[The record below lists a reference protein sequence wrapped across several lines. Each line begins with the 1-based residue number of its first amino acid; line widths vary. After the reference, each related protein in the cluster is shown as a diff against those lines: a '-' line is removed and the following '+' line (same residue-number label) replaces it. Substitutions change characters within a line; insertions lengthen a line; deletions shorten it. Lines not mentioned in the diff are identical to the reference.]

1 MKTRIL
7 IGFCI
12 AAISE
17 ISPADELLY
26 RYEGNVAPYDP
37 SAGWLHVDPCESPP
51 CTEVLDGGMFGL
63 QFDHPPPG
71 DIVNYHLWIAQSP
84 NPPPASLWVEWNY
97 RSNHPLGPNFY
108 SCDGRFALRYGNILE
123 VVNTYGNAAISFG
136 GDDIIY
142 PLALEELHTYRFESL
157 DGINYRILVD
167 GLTLSQGID
176 NDGLG
181 NNYLQFGSL
190 AGTCDEWESLP
201 FVLNQW
207 DFIRYG
213 TIGLDERIVE
223 ADPPI
228 GFLNPNLFND
238 IDRFTVTYDSP
249 NYAYIDDIAV
259 EITDGDTPVVIA
271 TKRLDNSPPNVLQ
284 VVLDR
289 PLPPGERTTFTFNDG
304 IAANVVSYTFQLG
317 DINADG
323 RCNLADFAAMQNCF
337 YQLTHTTICAA
348 FDFDIAEKRVFRKCR
363 FLVSYYATET

>member
-37 SAGWLHVDPCESPP
+37 SAGWLHFDPCESPP
-51 CTEVLDGGMFGL
+51 CTEVIENGTFGL

-71 DIVNYHLWIAQSP
+71 DIVNYHHWIVPPQE
-84 NPPPASLWVEWNY
+84 PPPPTLWVEWHY

-108 SCDGRFALRYGNILE
+108 SCDGSFTLRYRNVLE

-157 DGINYRILVD
+157 DGNNYRIVVD
-167 GLTLSQGID
+167 GLNLSQGSGNHEI
-176 NDGLG
+176 G

-201 FVLNQW
+201 FVYNQW

-213 TIGLDERIVE
+213 TISSGERIVV
-223 ADPPI
+223 ADPPS
-228 GFLNPNLFND
+228 GFLNPNIYSS
-238 IDRFTVTYDSP
+238 IDRFTITYDSP
-249 NYAYIDDIAV
+249 NYAYIDDITIEV
-259 EITDGDTPVVIA
+259 SGGDAPQVVA
-271 TKRLDNSPPNVLQ
+271 TKRLDNGPSDVLQ
-284 VVLDR
+284 IVLNR
-289 PLPPGERTTFTFNDG
+289 PLPANERTTFTFNDG
-304 IAANVVSYTFQLG
+304 EVINIVSYTFQLG

-323 RCNLADFAAMQNCF
+323 RWNLFDFAALQNCF
-337 YQLTHTTICAA
+337 FQLTHTTNCAA
-348 FDFDIAEKRVFRKCR
+348 FDFDTNLIIDPAD
-363 FLVSYYATET
+363 YYQFSTILTP